1 MKYAIVT
8 GSSKGIGKA
17 IAIELAKKKI
27 DLVLIAR
34 SEALLNEQ
42 AAELRTT
49 YNIQTRHLALDLSQ
63 HNAAKKVMDWLHK
76 NNIEVQILV
85 NNAGYGL
92 SGKIEA
98 YSLEEHQAMMQLN
111 MQFPVDLTYQLLP
124 TLQKN
129 SKAFILNIVSAA
141 AYQSVP
147 GLNIYAA
154 TKAFL
159 LSFSRGLSYELKNT
173 NISVTAVSPGAT
185 DTDFANRANVN
196 GAKAKKMAAQFNMQ
210 PQEVAKIAI
219 DAMFTQKTEV
229 VVGFVNKLSVFGAW
243 LLPKKWVEK
252 SAASIYDL

>member
-17 IAIELAKKKI
+17 IAVELAKKKI

-34 SEALLNEQ
+34 SESILKEQ
-42 AAELRTT
+42 AAELIAN
-49 YNIQTRHLALDLSQ
+49 YNIQAYYLALDLSQ
-63 HNAAKKVMDWLHK
+63 PNAAQKVIDWLEANK
-76 NNIEVQILV
+76 IEVQILI

-92 SGKIEA
+92 SGKIDD
-98 YSLEEHQAMMQLN
+98 YSLEDHQAMMQLN
-111 MQFPVDLTYQLLP
+111 MQFPVELTYKLLP
-124 TLQKN
+124 ALQKN
-129 SKAFILNIVSAA
+129 NKAFILNIVSAA
-141 AYQSVP
+141 AYQAVP

-173 NISVTAVSPGAT
+173 CISVTAVSPGAT

-210 PQEVAKIAI
+210 PQEVAKIAL
-219 DAMFTQKTEV
+219 DAMFKQKTET
-229 VVGFVNKLSVFGAW
+229 VVGLVNKLSVFGAW
-243 LLPKKWVEK
+243 LLPKKWIEK